1 MSLADK
7 YKTLKV
13 YNSTTGSF
21 STPSGTVLNRTFQ
34 GLIQKSAS
42 SNSFNNGKDTASFSV
57 ILFCSNEEIFT
68 SKDIIEDVNG
78 DRYKIPNSK
87 PQENGVT
94 GIKPQAGQHA
104 EYNLTYMQGGV

>member
-21 STPSGTVLNRTFQ
+21 STPAGTNLNRNFQ

-42 SNSFNNGKDTASFSV
+42 SNSFNNGKDTSSTSSV
-57 ILFCSNEEIFT
+57 LFCSNKEIFT
-68 SKDIIEDVNG
+68 SKDIIEDANG
-78 DRYKIPNSK
+78 VRYKISNSDA
-87 PQENGVT
+87 QTDGVT
-94 GIKPQAGQHA
+94 GIEPKAGQHA
-104 EYNLTYMQGGV
+104 EYNLTYLQGGV